1 MGSNTIGAVSDPRL
15 SFRRKEK
22 ILLRDCVF
30 CATLGGFNSHPA
42 ESKKGEREMIKDR
55 VTIRIVL
62 SDGFVI
68 RINGEIANKEEFE
81 RHLGGIN
88 EPVDQLV
95 FYNQEYK
102 GCEEY
107 LPEG

>member
-1 MGSNTIGAVSDPRL
+1 
-15 SFRRKEK
+15 
-22 ILLRDCVF
+22 
-30 CATLGGFNSHPA
+30 
-42 ESKKGEREMIKDR
+42 MIKDK

-68 RINGEIANKEEFE
+68 RINGEIANKEEVE
-81 RHLGGIN
+81 RHIGGIN